1 MNSGEGNR
9 GTEARGAEARGM
21 EIQGAENRQPIAGTW
36 RYLVAAAP
44 MVGFLTLVALVFYL
58 LG

>member
-9 GTEARGAEARGM
+9 GTEARGT
-21 EIQGAENRQPIAGTW
+21 EIQGAGNRQPIAGPW
-36 RYLVAAAP
+36 RYFVAAAP